1 MNRESPS
8 RTSSPVR
15 SGRPESGRPLTNSD
29 MSPSTASRVNSPAST
44 ARMRQPR
51 WPGDASSGEGM
62 IRPWARTYAVP
73 ASTPLTA
80 TSSMAAHSS
89 RSAGNGQPRACIHR
103 DFKGDGGVSLVE
115 SHPRGAAPTPA
126 CGRATTRRASGPEG
140 FWSSFYLS
148 KITGAS
154 RHSRRNRHVQ
164 TGRNGGDGERGYG
177 RGDRCRRGHTERT
190 RNDRGLI
197 WHRRAE
203 NQPRRDR
210 RRPSNVPHDPLPPS
224 CLACLSLEQWVCP
237 GIWTD
242 TREDFRRIS
251 TCCRPR
257 RRRQAIRSVSGR
269 SRSVSSGLSRPLALR
284 L

>member
-29 MSPSTASRVNSPAST
+29 VSPSTASRVNSPPST

-89 RSAGNGQPRACIHR
+89 RSAGNGQPRACVHR
-103 DFKGDGGVSLVE
+103 DFKGMAASALWRVTLGARRQRLPVAGRPHVA
-115 SHPRGAAPTPA
+115 PAAPRVFGARSIYRKSPALPATP
-126 CGRATTRRASGPEG
+126 GGTATCRPVETE
-140 FWSSFYLS
+140 
-148 KITGAS
+148 
-154 RHSRRNRHVQ
+154 VM
-164 TGRNGGDGERGYG
+164 ERGNTVG
-177 RGDRCRRGHTERT
+177 VTVVAEDTPNERRD
-190 RNDRGLI
+190 DRGLI

-210 RRPSNVPHDPLPPS
+210 RRPSNVPHDPSLHPS
-224 CLACLSLEQWVCP
+224 LACLSLEQWVCP

-242 TREDFRRIS
+242 TGEDFRRIS
-251 TCCRPR
+251 
-257 RRRQAIRSVSGR
+257 SVGVR
-269 SRSVSSGLSRPLALR
+269 GGAVRLSDR
-284 L
+284 LVGEAVR